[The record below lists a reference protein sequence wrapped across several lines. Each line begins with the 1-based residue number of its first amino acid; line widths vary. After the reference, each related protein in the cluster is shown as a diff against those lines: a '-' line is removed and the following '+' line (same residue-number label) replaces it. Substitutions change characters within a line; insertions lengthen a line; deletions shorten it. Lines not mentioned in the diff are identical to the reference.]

1 VRVAVVS
8 PERPGLATGNQV
20 TARRWARLLRGLGH
34 QVSVGPE
41 YDGRPADALVVL
53 HARKSYASLERF
65 RRRRPGT
72 PVVVA
77 LTGTDLY
84 GDIRTSR
91 EAQRSLQAADRL
103 LLLQPAGLQALPPS
117 FRAKARV
124 IYQSATRPLGRFPV
138 RRNVFEAVVLSHLR
152 PVKDPL
158 RAAAAAR
165 LRPASSRLRVLHAG
179 AALSPEAAEAARREQ
194 AGNARYL
201 WLGPL
206 PRWRAL
212 RLLARARLLVLSS
225 EMEGG
230 ANVVSEAL
238 ACSVPVL
245 SSRISGSIGI
255 LGPDYPG
262 YFEVGDTKGLAA
274 LLARAED
281 EPSFLADLRRRGRS
295 LARLVSP
302 AREREGWRRLLRE
315 MARLARAGRQGSGGC
330 HGNTPWAGAPPRAW
344 ARPAARVR
352 SGRRRGR

>member
-1 VRVAVVS
+1 MRIAVVS
-8 PERPGLATGNQV
+8 PERPGLSTGNQV

-34 QVSVGPE
+34 RVSVGPR
-41 YDGRPADALVVL
+41 YDGRPVDALVAL
-53 HARKSYASLERF
+53 HARKSHPSVEGF
-65 RRRRPGT
+65 RRRRPGR
-72 PVVVA
+72 PVMVA

-84 GDIRTSR
+84 GDILTSP
-91 EAQRSLQAADRL
+91 EAQRSLEAADLL
-103 LLLQPAGLQALPPS
+103 LLLQPDGLQALPPA

-124 IYQSATRPLGRFPV
+124 IHQSATRPRGRFPV
-138 RRNVFEAVVLSHLR
+138 RKDVFEAVVLSHLR

-179 AALSPEAAEAARREQ
+179 GAFSAEAERAARREQ
-194 AGNARYL
+194 ARNPRYR

-212 RLLARARLLVLSS
+212 RLLARARLLVLTS
-225 EMEGG
+225 ELEGG

-245 SSRISGSIGI
+245 STRISGSIGI

-262 YFEVGDTKGLAA
+262 YFEVGDTEGLAA

-281 EPSFLADLRRRGRS
+281 EPSFLADLRRRVRS

-315 MARLARAGRQGSGGC
+315 LSRFTSY
-330 HGNTPWAGAPPRAW
+330 
-344 ARPAARVR
+344 
-352 SGRRRGR
+352 

>member
-1 VRVAVVS
+1 MKVAIVS
-8 PERPGLATGNQV
+8 PERPGLDTGNRV

-34 QVSVGPE
+34 HVTIQPE
-41 YDGRPADALVVL
+41 YDGRPSDALVAL
-53 HARKSYASLERF
+53 HARKSYLSIERF
-65 RRRRPGT
+65 RRRRPGN

-84 GDIRTSR
+84 GDIQTSP
-91 EAQRSLQAADRL
+91 EAQRSLEVADRL
-103 LLLQPAGLQALPPS
+103 VLLQPAGLQALPPS
-117 FRAKARV
+117 LRAKARV
-124 IYQSATRPLGRFPV
+124 IHQSANRPRGRFPA
-138 RRNVFEAVVLSHLR
+138 RKHVFEAVVLGHLR

-179 AALSPEAAEAARREQ
+179 AALTPGMAAAARREQ
-194 AGNARYL
+194 ARNPRYR

-262 YFEVGDTKGLAA
+262 YFEVGDTEGLAD

-281 EPSFLADLRRRGRS
+281 DPAFLADLRRRGRS
-295 LARLVSP
+295 LAHLVSP

-315 MARLARAGRQGSGGC
+315 LSRSAGAGR
-330 HGNTPWAGAPPRAW
+330 
-344 ARPAARVR
+344 
-352 SGRRRGR
+352 

>member
-1 VRVAVVS
+1 LKIAVVS
-8 PERPGLATGNQV
+8 PEREGLDTGNRV
-20 TARRWARLLRGLGH
+20 TATRWARLLRGLGH
-34 QVSVGPE
+34 QVTIQRE
-41 YDGRPADALVVL
+41 YDGRPSDALVVL
-53 HARKSYASLERF
+53 HARKSYPSLERF
-65 RRRRPGT
+65 RRRRPGH

-84 GDIRTSR
+84 GDIRTSP
-91 EAQRSLQAADRL
+91 EAQRSLEAADRL
-103 LLLQPAGLQALPPS
+103 VLLQPAGLQELSPS
-117 FRAKARV
+117 LRVKARV
-124 IYQSATRPLGRFPV
+124 IHQSAVRPRGHFPV
-138 RRNVFEAVVLSHLR
+138 RDRVFEAVVLGHLR

-179 AALSPEAAEAARREQ
+179 AALTPAMAAAARHEQ
-194 AGNARYL
+194 ARNPRYR

-212 RLLARARLLVLSS
+212 RLLARARVLVLSS

-295 LARLVSP
+295 LAHLVSP
-302 AREREGWRRLLRE
+302 ARERESWRRLLRE
-315 MARLARAGRQGSGGC
+315 LPAR
-330 HGNTPWAGAPPRAW
+330 
-344 ARPAARVR
+344 
-352 SGRRRGR
+352 